1 MQARFN
7 LDASTVTTA
16 QRPERRAWHTRR
28 MRAKSG
34 LGAPFAA
41 LLASLLGAGCGDE
54 DRTQV
59 NVSGAG
65 GQVGGG
71 GSSGAG
77 GSGGSSGNANAGS
90 SGAGGSGAGGS
101 GGGSA
106 GLCLATDEPF
116 AWPEPRAET
125 VPPDSVWKSDISLPN
140 DAFVSLPLGDILNEV
155 RWVKF
160 TILPTEPDEIYF
172 QDSRRFA
179 FHFDFAR
186 DYLPPFQRM
195 TRGDFDAVSLH
206 NDGRQAI
213 LGAVLIPGPEATRSE
228 YAVQLASSDDLHP
241 DLVDRVMETVAAHVT
256 SPAGAV
262 GYYFPSSTAVS
273 CLEGKR
279 ATFAERGVEVS
290 SMSRWLT
297 GDGCY
302 SPGWAA
308 GRLVRTSAADVD
320 AAYLDGSIT
329 ADDILLLSGTPPAEL
344 PYVAGIVTLEPATP
358 NSHVAILARSY
369 GVPFVYLRDADAAG
383 VQALVGKK
391 VVLSSTAPRGH
402 DPFDLYA
409 DSCDVR
415 FTDIDA
421 LGPESLAQIRAL
433 AVPPAIE
440 LAPKQAAGALW
451 RTAEGLVPS
460 DIDRVGGK
468 AAHFGLLRAAAPEA
482 TPSPAVAL
490 SFDLWDAFMGSP
502 APNGSSGTLRD
513 EIARRLAPHP
523 WPADLRALDDAL
535 DGVRDLIK
543 DAPFPAEL
551 AASVREA
558 LAGFEPTRRI
568 RFRSSTNVEDSES
581 FTGAGLYDSATGC
594 LADDLDADE
603 TGPSLCN
610 PEELEEHGVY
620 RAIQRVYASFY
631 FRNAYFERLRRGVN
645 EAQVGMGVLVHYS
658 VPDAEELANGVATL
672 TVGNFFPAQR
682 ADFVSQLGAVSVTNP
697 DGSALPELVNF
708 SRIEAEF
715 DSVSTRQNSSLVPF
729 GGHVLRW
736 EDDYRTLMDL
746 FIRVSDEYALATTKA
761 PPFALDFEYKKV
773 APGELSLR
781 QVRPLPLAGATADVT
796 PFFLGTRDTLCLE
809 ATERTDAFAMHRL
822 KARIQIDG
830 VQASLGAQQ
839 LAERLY
845 QSARVEYVDGSAP
858 GLLEGDPGLFPG
870 ATHAVE
876 STGSP
881 GGEQGVE
888 GEGAPVPQAEG
899 DEPAEVT
906 VLDAWSAGGGTW
918 TLRTRLRPRVARTE
932 NPVYTPAEF
941 FFELS
946 ATWDEPVPFLEFSFE
961 GEGGF
966 APATRSEELVQLW
979 GVCPEEVTTT
989 AELPHVERSFEAPS
1003 GVRID
1008 TSYWYPPVP
1017 RGPTAGYTAPA
1028 FKWERTTIS
1037 GLSDEPI
1044 VLAGYFSQTY
1054 RPYHHNFG
1062 GEYIFE
1068 PRLEPGVSG
1077 AALAELAAADI
1088 AYIVVM
1094 DQFDLP
1100 DEIWVAGLD
1109 GVLRRL

>member
-1 MQARFN
+1 MQARLD
-7 LDASTVTTA
+7 LDASTVSTA
-16 QRPERRAWHTRR
+16 RRLQRRAWHT
-28 MRAKSG
+28 
-34 LGAPFAA
+34 A
-41 LLASLLGAGCGDE
+41 LLASLLTPGCGGD
-54 DRTQV
+54 DQTRVSTGL
-59 NVSGAG
+59 SGAG
-65 GQVGGG
+65 GQVAGG
-71 GSSGAG
+71 GSSGDA
-77 GSGGSSGNANAGS
+77 GSGGSSGNANAGTS
-90 SGAGGSGAGGS
+90 S
-101 GGGSA
+101 GGGGGGA
-106 GLCLATDEPF
+106 VGLCLGADE
-116 AWPEPRAET
+116 ALVWPEPRAET

-140 DAFVSLPLGDILNEV
+140 DPFFSLPLGDVLDEV

-160 TILPTEPDEIYF
+160 TILPTDPDTIYF
-172 QDSRRFA
+172 QDSRRFL

-213 LGAVLIPGPEATRSE
+213 LGAVLIPGAGATRSE

-256 SPAGAV
+256 SPAASR

-273 CLEGKR
+273 CVEGKL
-279 ATFAERGVEVS
+279 AAFAEHGVEVS
-290 SMSRWLT
+290 SMSRWLI

-308 GRLVRTSAADVD
+308 GRLVQASAADVD

-329 ADDILLLSGTPPAEL
+329 PDDILLLSGTPPAEL

-369 GVPFVYLRDADAAG
+369 GVPFVYLRDPDAAG

-391 VVLSSTAPRGH
+391 VVLSSAAPRGR
-402 DPFDLYA
+402 DPFDRYA

-421 LGPESLAQIRAL
+421 LSPESLAQIRAL
-433 AVPPAIE
+433 AVPPPIE

-451 RTAEGLVPS
+451 RTAEGLVPG

-468 AAHFGLLRAAAPEA
+468 AAHFGLLRAAAPES

-502 APNGSSGTLRD
+502 APNGAAGTLSD
-513 EIARRLAPHP
+513 EVARRLAPHP

-535 DGVRDLIK
+535 EGVRDLIK
-543 DAPFPAEL
+543 DAPFPSDL
-551 AASVREA
+551 AAGVREA
-558 LAGFEPTRRI
+558 LTGFDPMRRI

-603 TGPSLCN
+603 IGPSLCN
-610 PEELEEHGVY
+610 PDELEEHGVY

-645 EAQVGMGVLVHYS
+645 EARVGMGVLVHYS

-672 TVGNFFPAQR
+672 TVGNFFPRER

-697 DGSALPELVNF
+697 DGSAVPELVTF
-708 SRIEAEF
+708 SRIEVGF

-746 FIRVSDEYALATTKA
+746 FIRVSEGYALATAKA

-781 QVRPLPLAGATADVT
+781 QVRPLPLAGATLDVT
-796 PFFLGTRDTLCLE
+796 PFFLGTRETLCLN
-809 ATERTDAFAMHRL
+809 ATELTDAFAMHRL
-822 KARIQIDG
+822 KSRIRIDG
-830 VQASLGAQQ
+830 VQASLGTQQ

-845 QSARVEYVDGSAP
+845 SGAHVEYVDGSAP
-858 GLLEGDPGLFPG
+858 GVLEGDPALFPG

-876 STGSP
+876 STGAPGSEESP
-881 GGEQGVE
+881 PEAG
-888 GEGAPVPQAEG
+888 GAPVPRAEG

-906 VLDAWSAGGGTW
+906 VLDAWSANGGTW
-918 TLRTRLRPRVARTE
+918 TLRTRLRPKVARTE
-932 NPVYTPAEF
+932 NPVYTPADF

-946 ATWDEPVPFLEFSFE
+946 TTWDEPVPFLEFAFD
-961 GEGGF
+961 GEGSF
-966 APATRSEELVQLW
+966 APATRSDELVQLW
-979 GVCPEEVTTT
+979 GVCPEDVTET
-989 AELPHVERSFEAPS
+989 AELPHVELSYEAPS

-1008 TSYWYPPVP
+1008 TSYWYPPAPLGV
-1017 RGPTAGYTAPA
+1017 TAGYTAPA

-1068 PRLEPGVSG
+1068 PRLEPGVSA
-1077 AALAELAAADI
+1077 AALAELEAADI
-1088 AYIVVM
+1088 AYVVVM
-1094 DQFDLP
+1094 DLFDLP

-1109 GVLRRL
+1109 GVLRQL